1 MRIQYLHGLEI
12 FQKSNSDYSGRI
24 LNQKKGGYICQHFE
38 RENGEKLNSKRLS
51 GYNKIN
57 YILNFKERKSDAER
71 ERERYKKN
79 SINWR

>member
-24 LNQKKGGYICQHFE
+24 LNQKKGGYISQHFE

-57 YILNFKERKSDAER
+57 YILNFKERKRVMQKER
-71 ERERYKKN
+71 ERK
-79 SINWR
+79 I